1 MICDEDGT
9 RVETP
14 AVKPQGD
21 GIHFEIV
28 NNAAGERS
36 FSLTSAEGGGMG
48 LGAPPGTSSQIVDF
62 GPGPLTVSCTDPA
75 VEVEGGKPLEI
86 VDEDGIR
93 VPTTLGCPDQF
104 SQVVD
109 YVAGAKGETSDPIEA
124 ARKAVEGYRLEADD
138 VFERAGYPD
147 AETVRVRL
155 VRNGE
160 NLAVIDLM
168 DDGTGKWL
176 VGMVTGCSSSKAEHA
191 LGSRLVIEAHTLTD
205 GGQPA
210 IEVAERLAGFLG
222 AARTSLDLALYDF
235 DLPPTAKIV
244 AGIVVDAEKRGVAVR
259 LAFNVDSEKPPPL
272 FPPPTGEPTLID
284 SLEVPTKPIP
294 GVPD

>member
-1 MICDEDGT
+1 MKLLTVLALALALGLSACGAAEKADPVAATHESEPAALPGVARVICDEDGT

-21 GIHFEIV
+21 GIHVEIV
-28 NNAAGERS
+28 NNAPGERS

-48 LGAPPGTSSQIVDF
+48 LGAPPGTSSQIVDL
-62 GPGPLTVSCTDPA
+62 GPGSLTVSCTDPA
-75 VEVEGGKPLEI
+75 VEVEGGEPLEI
-86 VDEDGIR
+86 VDEDGIW

-124 ARKAVEGYRLEADD
+124 ARKAVEGYALEAED

-176 VGMVTGCSSSKAEHA
+176 VGMVTGCS
-191 LGSRLVIEAHTLTD
+191 I
-205 GGQPA
+205 
-210 IEVAERLAGFLG
+210 
-222 AARTSLDLALYDF
+222 
-235 DLPPTAKIV
+235 
-244 AGIVVDAEKRGVAVR
+244 
-259 LAFNVDSEKPPPL
+259 
-272 FPPPTGEPTLID
+272 
-284 SLEVPTKPIP
+284 LE
-294 GVPD
+294 G

>member
-1 MICDEDGT
+1 MKLLTVLVLALALGLSACGAAEEADPVSAPHESQPAALPGIARVVCDEDGT

-21 GIHFEIV
+21 GIHVEIV

-36 FSLTSAEGGGMG
+36 FSLTSVEGGGMG
-48 LGAPPGTSSQIVDF
+48 LGAPPGTSSQIVDL

-75 VEVEGGKPLEI
+75 DEVEGGEPLEI
-86 VDEDGIR
+86 VDEDGIW

-104 SQVVD
+104 SQVID

-124 ARKAVEGYRLEADD
+124 ARKAVEGYGLEADD
-138 VFERAGYPD
+138 VLERAGYPD

-168 DDGTGKWL
+168 DDGSGKWL
-176 VGMVTGCSSSKAEHA
+176 VGMVTGCSI
-191 LGSRLVIEAHTLTD
+191 LQG
-205 GGQPA
+205 
-210 IEVAERLAGFLG
+210 
-222 AARTSLDLALYDF
+222 
-235 DLPPTAKIV
+235 
-244 AGIVVDAEKRGVAVR
+244 
-259 LAFNVDSEKPPPL
+259 
-272 FPPPTGEPTLID
+272 
-284 SLEVPTKPIP
+284 
-294 GVPD
+294 

>member
-1 MICDEDGT
+1 MKLLTVTVLALALALGVSACGAAEKADPVAATHESEPAALPGVARVICDEDGT

-48 LGAPPGTSSQIVDF
+48 LGAPPGTSSQIVDL

-86 VDEDGIR
+86 VDEDGIW

-109 YVAGAKGETSDPIEA
+109 YVAGAKGETNDPIEA

-176 VGMVTGCSSSKAEHA
+176 VGMVTGCS
-191 LGSRLVIEAHTLTD
+191 I
-205 GGQPA
+205 
-210 IEVAERLAGFLG
+210 
-222 AARTSLDLALYDF
+222 
-235 DLPPTAKIV
+235 
-244 AGIVVDAEKRGVAVR
+244 
-259 LAFNVDSEKPPPL
+259 
-272 FPPPTGEPTLID
+272 
-284 SLEVPTKPIP
+284 LE
-294 GVPD
+294 G